1 MHITKVINSYG
12 IKEAAYTYAY
22 ASFGELFA
30 WMLHFR
36 IGILDKIF
44 ESDNINERMELCDEL
59 IDELLFND
67 IEVDDIEDDI
77 KDLAL
82 N

>member
-12 IKEAAYTYAY
+12 IKEADA
-22 ASFGELFA
+22 
-30 WMLHFR
+30 
-36 IGILDKIF
+36 ILDKIF